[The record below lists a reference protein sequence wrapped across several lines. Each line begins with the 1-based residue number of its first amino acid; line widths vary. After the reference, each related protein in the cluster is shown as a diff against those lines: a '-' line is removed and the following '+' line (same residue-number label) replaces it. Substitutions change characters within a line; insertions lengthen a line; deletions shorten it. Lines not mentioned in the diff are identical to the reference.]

1 MGKDEK
7 IRGLKLQIER
17 NLDNIQL
24 LLMDHDTRVFELSKK
39 VFEVIAICGSE
50 EQKEAALFLT
60 EQLPLVQEERR
71 ELVLENE
78 QFHLS
83 NQETINDIEMIKADL
98 DRFKGIIDQN
108 IDLDRCTQTQVLA
121 HFKAK
126 LDKVLDRVEKQKA
139 EERVTAL
146 SEVRSALEGLELDTA
161 KELARK
167 EVLQNKLSEYH

>member
-7 IRGLKLQIER
+7 VRGLKLQIER
-17 NLDNIQL
+17 NLDNVQL

-39 VFEVIAICGSE
+39 VFEVIAICGTE
-50 EQKEAALFLT
+50 EQQEAALFLT

-71 ELVLENE
+71 ELVMENE

-83 NQETINDIEMIKADL
+83 NQETINDIETVKAEL
-98 DRFKGIIDQN
+98 DRFKGIIDQSL
-108 IDLDRCTQTQVLA
+108 DLDRSTQTQILA
-121 HFKAK
+121 HFKSK

-146 SEVRSALEGLELDTA
+146 SEIRSTLESLELGTA

-167 EVLQNKLSEYH
+167 EVLQNKLSE